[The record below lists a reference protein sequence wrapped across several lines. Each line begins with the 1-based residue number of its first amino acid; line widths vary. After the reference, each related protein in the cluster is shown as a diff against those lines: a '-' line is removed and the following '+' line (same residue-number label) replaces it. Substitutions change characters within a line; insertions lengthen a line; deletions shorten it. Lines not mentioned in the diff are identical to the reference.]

1 MADDSLP
8 SILTRSLSYRDED
21 TPLTG
26 VLCWPDRPDPSPG
39 IMLIH
44 GGGGLDAHAR
54 DQAQRYA
61 QLGYTVLACDMYGDG
76 VAGDR
81 ERAMACVTALRDD
94 PELLVRRAG
103 AGLAAL
109 SRCPEAGPTVA
120 AVGFCFGGMA
130 ALALARAG
138 TELAAVVSMHGS
150 LRTGRPARPGTVTA
164 KVLACHGAADPH
176 VPMEDVV
183 AFTDELNRAG
193 ADWQLNV
200 YGGAVHGFTHR
211 HAVAGTTP
219 GVAYDPDADERSFAA
234 ATAFLARAAAPVT
247 NGPARTG

>member
-81 ERAMACVTALRDD
+81 ERRVHPARAERAVADD
-94 PELLVRRAG
+94 RQPRRHRG
-103 AGLAAL
+103 VG
-109 SRCPEAGPTVA
+109 RRRPVVA
-120 AVGFCFGGMA
+120 AGRDHRARNREPAHA
-130 ALALARAG
+130 AG
-138 TELAAVVSMHGS
+138 
-150 LRTGRPARPGTVTA
+150 
-164 KVLACHGAADPH
+164 
-176 VPMEDVV
+176 
-183 AFTDELNRAG
+183 
-193 ADWQLNV
+193 
-200 YGGAVHGFTHR
+200 
-211 HAVAGTTP
+211 
-219 GVAYDPDADERSFAA
+219 
-234 ATAFLARAAAPVT
+234 
-247 NGPARTG
+247 